1 MKFTRDVDAGELHK
15 WTRKVKI
22 FRFARGH
29 AFHAR
34 LWTRTEFAGVAE
46 CNGRETEEE
55 REETGRE
62 YESG

>member
-1 MKFTRDVDAGELHK
+1 MDAEGKNFSGRKKTRFSRGH
-15 WTRKVKI
+15 WTRI
-22 FRFARGH
+22 
-29 AFHAR
+29 
-34 LWTRTEFAGVAE
+34 EFAGAAE